1 MEPVT
6 AARSEV
12 MNYYDY
18 YYYYF
23 RHLAHTLPK
32 YSYFYLE
39 KKKNNEKKK
48 IVWNAEFIVYFGYNP
63 LLPQLLFKIYSY
75 DILVLGI
82 SWVTS
87 KKLFS
92 KKFSHE
98 RNGNK

>member
-48 IVWNAEFIVYFGYNP
+48 IVWNAEFVCISLLYFS
-63 LLPQLLFKIYSY
+63 LSCTC
-75 DILVLGI
+75 V
-82 SWVTS
+82 
-87 KKLFS
+87 
-92 KKFSHE
+92 
-98 RNGNK
+98 